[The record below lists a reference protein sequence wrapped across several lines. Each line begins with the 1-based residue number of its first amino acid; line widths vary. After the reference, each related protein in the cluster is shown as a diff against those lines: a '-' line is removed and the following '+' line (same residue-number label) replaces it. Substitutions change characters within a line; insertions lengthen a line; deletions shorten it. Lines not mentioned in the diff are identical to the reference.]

1 MSDKYF
7 DNPKIGDL
15 VLVDLMLEWLPEED
29 EALKDY
35 DGAQALGY
43 IQHFMADDGDTE
55 GEGVGVWACIHVLD
69 KTLPFQ
75 YDVYHRY
82 LCSDPDTVDRPMSEF
97 YATWFPKN
105 Q

>member
-15 VLVDLMLEWLPEED
+15 VLVDLMLEWIPEED
-29 EALKDY
+29 EQLKDY
-35 DGAQALGY
+35 DGMQVLGY
-43 IQHFMADDGDTE
+43 IQHFMADDGDEE
-55 GEGVGVWACIHVLD
+55 GTAVWASIQVLD

-82 LCSDPDTVDRPMSEF
+82 LSSDPDTVDRPMSEF

>member
-1 MSDKYF
+1 
-7 DNPKIGDL
+7 
-15 VLVDLMLEWLPEED
+15 MLEWLPEED
-29 EALKDY
+29 EQLKDY
-35 DGAQALGY
+35 DGMQVLGY
-43 IQHFMADDGDTE
+43 VQHFMVDDGDEE
-55 GEGVGVWACIHVLD
+55 GTAVWASIQVLD

-82 LCSDPDTVDRPMSEF
+82 LSSDPDTVDRPMSEF

>member
-29 EALKDY
+29 EQLKDY
-35 DGAQALGY
+35 DGMQVLGY
-43 IQHFMADDGDTE
+43 IQHFMADDSDEE
-55 GEGVGVWACIHVLD
+55 GTAVWASIQVLD

-82 LCSDPDTVDRPMSEF
+82 ISDDPDTVDRPMSDF

-105 Q
+105 

>member
-7 DNPKIGDL
+7 DSPKIGDL

-35 DGAQALGY
+35 DGMQALGY
-43 IQHFMADDGDTE
+43 IQHFMADDGED
-55 GEGVGVWACIHVLD
+55 EGVTVWASIQVLD

-75 YDVYHRY
+75 YDTYHRY
-82 LCSDPDTVDRPMSEF
+82 ISDDPDTVDRPMSEF